1 MGINLK
7 YYDESSELQ
16 SDIAK
21 AKDAV
26 ASAQEFFNNCSPE
39 DIDTAIF
46 RLNAAESRLR
56 SLCKKAK
63 KKIYRDD
70 YYE

>member
-63 KKIYRDD
+63 KKNYRDEYD
-70 YYE
+70 E

>member
-1 MGINLK
+1 MGFNLK

-16 SDIAK
+16 NDIAK
-21 AKDAV
+21 AKDEV
-26 ASAQEFFNNCSPE
+26 AAAQAFFNNCLPE

-56 SLCKKAK
+56 RLCKKAK
-63 KKIYRDD
+63 NITYRADQHD
-70 YYE
+70 

>member
-1 MGINLK
+1 MSINFK
-7 YYDESSELQ
+7 YEEKNSELQ

-26 ASAQEFFNNCSPE
+26 ASAQAFFNNCAPE
-39 DIDTAIF
+39 DIDTAVF

-63 KKIYRDD
+63 KKSYRDD

>member
-1 MGINLK
+1 MGINSK

-63 KKIYRDD
+63 KKNYRDE

>member
-16 SDIAK
+16 SDFAK
-21 AKDAV
+21 AKDDV

-63 KKIYRDD
+63 KKNYRDE

>member
-63 KKIYRDD
+63 KKNYRGE

>member
-26 ASAQEFFNNCSPE
+26 ASAQAFFNNCSPE

-63 KKIYRDD
+63 KKNYRDE

>member
-7 YYDESSELQ
+7 YYDERSELQ

-26 ASAQEFFNNCSPE
+26 ASAQAFFNNCSPE

-63 KKIYRDD
+63 KKNYRDD